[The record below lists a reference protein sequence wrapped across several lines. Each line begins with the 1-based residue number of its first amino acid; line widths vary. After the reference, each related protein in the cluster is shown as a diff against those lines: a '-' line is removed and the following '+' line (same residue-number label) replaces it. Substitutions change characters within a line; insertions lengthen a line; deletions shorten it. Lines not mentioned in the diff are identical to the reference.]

1 MPLLYHSEHTWID
14 ATNLANA
21 IVGIT
26 AHLRNLLDEIV
37 FVEMPAVGSTFAQG
51 AVAAV
56 VESVKTAADV
66 HLPVSGEIIAVN
78 DAVSADPALVNI
90 DPENRG
96 WFVRLHLS
104 NPQELDGLMD
114 AAAYARHTGRS

>member
-14 ATNLANA
+14 ATDPDNA
-21 IVGIT
+21 VVGIT
-26 AHLRNLLDEIV
+26 AHLQDVLDEIV

-51 AVAAV
+51 AAVGV

-66 HLPVSGEIIAVN
+66 YLPASGEIIAIN
-78 DAVSADPALVNI
+78 GDVSADPALVNI
-90 DPENRG
+90 DPEDRG
-96 WFVRLHLS
+96 WFVRLRLS